1 MRIFVDV
8 KDFEKVQKAM
18 DELVANV
25 GKPFEQVLEGGGQE
39 IRKEAVRSIQQD
51 PKSGIIYQR
60 YNPRRR
66 HQASAKGEAP
76 ASDTGFL
83 VSQIKVTKKN
93 PDEVIVESTAPY
105 SAFLEFGTSQM
116 GERPF
121 MHPATMKAFPKIAK
135 AVFNKVIEKV
145 KEFKV

>member
-18 DELVANV
+18 DDLVANV

-83 VSQIKVTKKN
+83 VSQIKVQKKS
-93 PDEVIVESTAPY
+93 PDEVVVESTAPY

-121 MHPATMKAFPKIAK
+121 MHPATMRAFPKIAR
-135 AVFNKVIEKV
+135 AVFNKVVEKV

>member
-1 MRIFVDV
+1 MIINVDV
-8 KDFEKVQKAM
+8 KDFDKVKKAM
-18 DELVANV
+18 DELIQNV
-25 GKPFEQVLEGGGQE
+25 GDPFEKVIEGGAQE

-66 HQASAKGEAP
+66 HQSSAKGEAP

-83 VSQIKVTKKN
+83 VSQIKVQKKS
-93 PDEVIVESTAPY
+93 PDEVVVESTAPY

-121 MHPATMKAFPKIAK
+121 MHPAAMRAFPKIAK
-135 AVFNKVIEKV
+135 AVFNKVVEKV
-145 KEFKV
+145 REFKV

>member
-1 MRIFVDV
+1 MRIFVDI

-18 DELVANV
+18 NELVANV

-66 HQASAKGEAP
+66 HQASAKGEK
-76 ASDTGFL
+76 L
-83 VSQIKVTKKN
+83 KKTPWGRYN
-93 PDEVIVESTAPY
+93 ETDSRRRKYE
-105 SAFLEFGTSQM
+105 
-116 GERPF
+116 
-121 MHPATMKAFPKIAK
+121 
-135 AVFNKVIEKV
+135 IE
-145 KEFKV
+145 

>member
-18 DELVANV
+18 DDLVANV

-83 VSQIKVTKKN
+83 VSQIKVRKKN
-93 PDEVIVESTAPY
+93 AEEVVVESTAPY
-105 SAFLEFGTSQM
+105 SAFLEFGTTIM

-135 AVFNKVIEKV
+135 AVFNKVVEKV

>member
-1 MRIFVDV
+1 MIIEVDI
-8 KDFEKVQKAM
+8 KDFKKVEKAM
-18 DELVANV
+18 QELVNNV
-25 GKPFEQVLEGGGQE
+25 GKPFEQVIEGGGQE

-66 HQASAKGEAP
+66 HQSSAKGQSP

-83 VSQIKVTKKN
+83 VSQIKVQKKS
-93 PDEVIVESTAPY
+93 PDEVVVESTAPY

-121 MHPATMKAFPKIAK
+121 MHPAAIRSFPKIAK
-135 AVFNKVIEKV
+135 AVFNKVVEKV

>member
-1 MRIFVDV
+1 MIINVDV
-8 KDFEKVQKAM
+8 KDFDKVKKAM
-18 DELVANV
+18 DELIQNV
-25 GKPFEQVLEGGGQE
+25 GDPFEKVIEGGAQE

-83 VSQIKVTKKN
+83 VSQIKVQKKS
-93 PDEVIVESTAPY
+93 PDEVVVESTAPY

-121 MHPATMKAFPKIAK
+121 MHPAAMRAFPKIAR
-135 AVFNKVIEKV
+135 AVFNKVVEKV

>member
-1 MRIFVDV
+1 MIINVNV
-8 KDFEKVQKAM
+8 KDFDKVKKAI
-18 DELVANV
+18 DELIANV
-25 GKPFEQVLEGGGQE
+25 DKPFEEVLEGGGQE

-51 PKSGIIYQR
+51 PKTGIIYQR

-83 VSQIKVTKKN
+83 VSQIKVQKKS
-93 PDEVIVESTAPY
+93 PDEIAVESTAPY
-105 SAFLEFGTSQM
+105 SPFLEFGTSQM

-121 MHPATMKAFPKIAK
+121 MHPATMRAFPKIAR
-135 AVFNKVIEKV
+135 AVFNKVVEKV

>member
-1 MRIFVDV
+1 MKIFVDV

-83 VSQIKVTKKN
+83 VSQIKVKKKN

-121 MHPATMKAFPKIAK
+121 MHPATMRAFPKIAR
-135 AVFNKVIEKV
+135 AVFNKVVEKV

>member
-1 MRIFVDV
+1 MIINVDV
-8 KDFEKVQKAM
+8 KDFDKVKKAM
-18 DELVANV
+18 DELIQNV
-25 GKPFEQVLEGGGQE
+25 GDPFEKVIEGGAQE

-51 PKSGIIYQR
+51 PKTGIIYQR

-66 HQASAKGEAP
+66 HQSSAKGQAP

-83 VSQIKVTKKN
+83 VSQIKVQKKS
-93 PDEVIVESTAPY
+93 PDEVAVESTAPY

-121 MHPATMKAFPKIAK
+121 MHPAAMRAFPKIAR
-135 AVFNKVIEKV
+135 AVFNKVVEKV

>member
-1 MRIFVDV
+1 MIINVNV
-8 KDFEKVQKAM
+8 KDFDKVKKAI
-18 DELVANV
+18 DELIANV
-25 GKPFEQVLEGGGQE
+25 DKPFEEVLEGGGQE

-51 PKSGIIYQR
+51 PKTGIIYQR

-66 HQASAKGEAP
+66 HQSSAKGQAP

-83 VSQIKVTKKN
+83 VSQIKVRKKN
-93 PDEVIVESTAPY
+93 RDEVVVESTAPY

-121 MHPATMKAFPKIAK
+121 MHPAAIRSFPKIAK
-135 AVFNKVIEKV
+135 AVFNKVVEKV

>member
-1 MRIFVDV
+1 MIIEVNV
-8 KDFEKVQKAM
+8 KDFDKVKKAM
-18 DELVANV
+18 QELIDNV
-25 GKPFEQVLEGGGQE
+25 GKPFEQTLEGGGQE

-66 HQASAKGEAP
+66 HQSSAKGQSP

-83 VSQIKVTKKN
+83 VSQIKVRKKN
-93 PDEVIVESTAPY
+93 ANEVLVESTAPY
-105 SAFLEFGTSQM
+105 SAFLEFGTSIM

-121 MHPATMKAFPKIAK
+121 MHPAAMRAFPKIAK
-135 AVFNKVIEKV
+135 AVFNKVVEKV
-145 KEFKV
+145 REFKV

>member
-1 MRIFVDV
+1 MRIFVDI
-8 KDFEKVQKAM
+8 KDFAKVQKAM
-18 DELVANV
+18 EELVANV

-66 HQASAKGEAP
+66 HQASAKGESP

-83 VSQIKVTKKN
+83 VSQIKVKKKN
-93 PDEVIVESTAPY
+93 KDEVVVESTAPY
-105 SAFLEFGTSQM
+105 SAFLEFGTSEM

-121 MHPATMKAFPKIAK
+121 MHPATMRAFPKIAK
-135 AVFNKVIEKV
+135 AVFNKVVEKV